1 MYNAPMKPPRKL
13 RPVRPKLPQGRTTS
27 VPVKKPVVK
36 KPARSLRPVP
46 QGRMSTIKKNTS
58 ASGTIASAKKPTVK
72 KPTMKKPL
80 VKKTAVRKLTAKSV
94 VKKTAPK
101 RPSLKEQEEKI
112 KVTKQFL
119 KWQNNYKNNKTAD
132 YYSYEYPPTSE
143 IKKWWNS
150 KGYSMNGERKLKK

>member
-1 MYNAPMKPPRKL
+1 MKPPRKL
-13 RPVRPKLPQGRTTS
+13 RPVRPKL
-27 VPVKKPVVK
+27 PVKKPVVK

-46 QGRMSTIKKNTS
+46 QGRMSTIV
-58 ASGTIASAKKPTVK
+58 SAKKPTVK